1 MPADHPP
8 KYWQAVANVL
18 EGESAKAEVYVNHS
32 LSLGVAREAI
42 LRNIVMDE
50 TPGPFSVKTGIIR
63 ESSSGDL
70 VSRQCDLLIF
80 DPNVDTPF
88 YKMDEFVVIPS
99 ACARVVI
106 ECKSKIDSNA
116 MPTVIDIWQS
126 TRPMSIST
134 LVFGFDGV
142 KFNTFTKSC
151 VDLMDGDTVNLPPC
165 ICNHKQNY
173 LAIRASEMAPGVGRT
188 YHVLDFDKFENEN
201 KGCMATAYFLQWY
214 SWILRNRTV
223 DAKQVNDWFNRL
235 NLPDEAKIV
244 IHSDGTVTVSYTHLT
259 LPTKA

>member
-1 MPADHPP
+1 MDDRSFRLGDHCRYPLKQNMPADHPP

-99 ACARVVI
+99 ACARCVI
-106 ECKSKIDSNA
+106 ACQPSFFREK
-116 MPTVIDIWQS
+116 
-126 TRPMSIST
+126 
-134 LVFGFDGV
+134 LH
-142 KFNTFTKSC
+142 
-151 VDLMDGDTVNLPPC
+151 DLF
-165 ICNHKQNY
+165 
-173 LAIRASEMAPGVGRT
+173 S
-188 YHVLDFDKFENEN
+188 
-201 KGCMATAYFLQWY
+201 
-214 SWILRNRTV
+214 
-223 DAKQVNDWFNRL
+223 
-235 NLPDEAKIV
+235 
-244 IHSDGTVTVSYTHLT
+244 
-259 LPTKA
+259 